1 MHKFKRRIFD
11 MIQIGNKQDMP
22 SLICDIVI
30 IVSILLNLFSI
41 LFMTFESSKPYT
53 EILDLIEFITIL
65 IFIVEYVLRVWTA
78 EFLYPTLRPGK
89 ARNKFVLSAFGL
101 IDLFTFLPYF
111 LPVIFPAG
119 AVAFRMLRVVRIL
132 RLFKINGKYDNFSVI
147 FNVLNEKKNQIF
159 SSVLMIF
166 IIMIASSMFMYNLE
180 HEAQPEQFSN
190 AFSGI
195 WWSMST
201 LLTIG
206 YGDIYPI
213 TPAGKIMAIFISFLG
228 VGMVAIPTGI
238 ISAGFVEQYAKIN
251 TMVKVW
257 EQKELKFFTSH
268 IPSKHIWIGKHTGDL
283 VFPPQQSLLMVMR
296 GNSVIL
302 PNEDIIINPKDILLF
317 GTRNDEE
324 EREIRLRELKIKEE
338 NKWRGKKICDLD
350 IYKQEIIL
358 MLIRKNKVML
368 PNPETTI
375 NLDDTLIIYS
385 RFH

>member
-213 TPAGKIMAIFISFLG
+213 TPAGKIMAIFFSFLG
-228 VGMVAIPTGI
+228 V
-238 ISAGFVEQYAKIN
+238 
-251 TMVKVW
+251 
-257 EQKELKFFTSH
+257 
-268 IPSKHIWIGKHTGDL
+268 IG
-283 VFPPQQSLLMVMR
+283 
-296 GNSVIL
+296 
-302 PNEDIIINPKDILLF
+302 
-317 GTRNDEE
+317 
-324 EREIRLRELKIKEE
+324 
-338 NKWRGKKICDLD
+338 
-350 IYKQEIIL
+350 
-358 MLIRKNKVML
+358 
-368 PNPETTI
+368 
-375 NLDDTLIIYS
+375 
-385 RFH
+385 